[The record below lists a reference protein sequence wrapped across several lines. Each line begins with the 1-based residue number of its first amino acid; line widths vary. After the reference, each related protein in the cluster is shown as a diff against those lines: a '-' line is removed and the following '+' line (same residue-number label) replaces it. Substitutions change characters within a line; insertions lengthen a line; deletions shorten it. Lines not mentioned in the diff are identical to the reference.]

1 MSQAQIEKLEKE
13 IAQKKERLKQEK
25 AKLKAQERKARNHRL
40 LELGALIE
48 SRCGELD
55 LEKFAQYLDSY
66 ESYIIKNCKK
76 INLRGQ

>member
-40 LELGALIE
+40 IELGPVWV
-48 SRCGELD
+48 
-55 LEKFAQYLDSY
+55 
-66 ESYIIKNCKK
+66 
-76 INLRGQ
+76 RGQ

>member
-40 LELGALIE
+40 IELGASIE

-76 INLRGQ
+76 K

>member
-40 LELGALIE
+40 IELGALIE
-48 SRCGELD
+48 SICGELD

-76 INLRGQ
+76 K